1 MNKKE
6 LLKNKSKNAFESLI
20 RKHKILKSFQ
30 KKLDREN
37 KTEIIF
43 ECEPNNDPFIR
54 QFFLK
59 MDRKYTYSIEKKNRR
74 LSLKILI
81 DKNFIT
87 FYNHLN
93 STI

>member
-6 LLKNKSKNAFESLI
+6 LLKNKSKNSFKSLT
-20 RKHKILKSFQ
+20 RKNKILKSFQ

-37 KTEIIF
+37 KTKIVF
-43 ECEPNNDPFIR
+43 ECEPTNDPFIR

-59 MDRKYTYSIEKKNRR
+59 MDRKYIYSVEKKNHR

-87 FYNHLN
+87 FYNPLN
-93 STI
+93 SKI